1 MPAGFNRQMHL
12 FRRKEKNKMDDRQ
25 AIKEKKRI
33 VIKIG
38 SSSLTHVETGNLDLE
53 KMEQLVRLLTDL
65 RNSGKEVVLVSSGAV
80 AVGRKMLGLKERP
93 ADISVRQACAA
104 VGQASLMTIY
114 QKLFSEY
121 HQLTAQILLTKY
133 IMINDIS
140 RQNARNTFER
150 LNEMGVI
157 PIVNENDTIS
167 TEEIKELGLGENDTL
182 SAIVAALIHADLLIL
197 LSDIDGLYSD
207 DPRKN
212 EKAEFISL
220 VPELT
225 EEYITMGK
233 GAGTSFG
240 TGGMKTKLSAAR
252 IAADSGADMVIT
264 NGNRIENIRAVLNGE
279 PVGTLVLAHK
289 VPHFH
294 LTNYISGKEE

>member
-1 MPAGFNRQMHL
+1 MPQGMKRKGKQMDYREAL
-12 FRRKEKNKMDDRQ
+12 KD
-25 AIKEKKRI
+25 KKRI

-38 SSSLTHVETGNLDLE
+38 SSSLTHEETGNLDFA
-53 KMEQLVRLLTDL
+53 KMERLARVLTDL

-80 AVGRKMLGLKERP
+80 AVGRKMLGLKEKP
-93 ADISVRQACAA
+93 TEISEKQACAA

-121 HQLTAQILLTKY
+121 HQPIAQILLTKFV
-133 IMINDIS
+133 MINDIS
-140 RQNARNTFER
+140 RKNARNTFEK
-150 LNEMGVI
+150 LNELGAI

-167 TEEIKELGLGENDTL
+167 TAEIKELGLGENDTL
-182 SAIVAALIHADLLIL
+182 SAIVAGLIHADLLIL

-212 EKAEFISL
+212 PDAKFINL
-220 VPELT
+220 VPELSD
-225 EEYITMGK
+225 EYLNMGK

-240 TGGMKTKLSAAR
+240 TGGMKTKLSAAK
-252 IAADSGADMVIT
+252 IATDAGADMIIT
-264 NGNRIENIRAVLNGE
+264 NGNDVENIRRVLNGE
-279 PVGTLVLAHK
+279 ELGTLVLAHK

-294 LTNYISGKEE
+294 LTDYISGNEE

>member
-1 MPAGFNRQMHL
+1 MSAGFNRQMHL

>member
-1 MPAGFNRQMHL
+1 
-12 FRRKEKNKMDDRQ
+12 MDDRQ

-38 SSSLTHVETGNLDLE
+38 SSSLTHAETGNLDLE
-53 KMEQLVRLLTDL
+53 KMEKLVRLLTDL
-65 RNSGKEVVLVSSGAV
+65 RNSGKEVVLVSSGAI

-93 ADISVRQACAA
+93 ADISGKQACAA

-140 RQNARNTFER
+140 RQNARNTFEK

-167 TEEIKELGLGENDTL
+167 TEEINDTL

>member
-1 MPAGFNRQMHL
+1 
-12 FRRKEKNKMDDRQ
+12 MDYRAALKD
-25 AIKEKKRI
+25 KKRI

-38 SSSLTHVETGNLDLE
+38 SSSLTHEETGNLNLE
-53 KMEQLVRLLTDL
+53 KMERLVRLLTDL

-80 AVGRKMLGLKERP
+80 AVGRKMIGLKEKP
-93 ADISVRQACAA
+93 TELSEKQACAA
-104 VGQASLMTIY
+104 VGQASLMTVY

-121 HQLTAQILLTKY
+121 HQLTAQVLLTKF
-133 IMINDIS
+133 IMLNKIS
-140 RQNARNTFER
+140 RQNARNTFEK

-197 LSDIDGLYSD
+197 LSDIDGLYTD

-212 EKAEFISL
+212 PDAKFIDL

-225 EEYITMGK
+225 EEYINMGK

-252 IAADSGADMVIT
+252 IAADSGADMIIT
-264 NGNRIENIRAVLNGE
+264 NGNDVENIRAVLNGE
-279 PVGTLVLAHK
+279 PVGTLMLAHK

-294 LTNYISGKEE
+294 LTDYLLEQEEE

>member
-1 MPAGFNRQMHL
+1 
-12 FRRKEKNKMDDRQ
+12 
-25 AIKEKKRI
+25 
-33 VIKIG
+33 
-38 SSSLTHVETGNLDLE
+38 
-53 KMEQLVRLLTDL
+53 
-65 RNSGKEVVLVSSGAV
+65 VVLVSSGAV
-80 AVGRKMLGLKERP
+80 AVGRKMIGLKEKP
-93 ADISVRQACAA
+93 KELAEKQACAA
-104 VGQASLMTIY
+104 VGQASLMTVY

-121 HQLTAQILLTKY
+121 HQLTAQVLLTKF
-133 IMINDIS
+133 IMLNKIS
-140 RQNARNTFER
+140 RQNARNTFEK

-197 LSDIDGLYSD
+197 LSDIDGLYTD

-212 EKAEFISL
+212 PDAKFIDL

-225 EEYITMGK
+225 EEYINMGK

-252 IAADSGADMVIT
+252 IAADSGADMIIT
-264 NGNRIENIRAVLNGE
+264 NGNNVDNIRAVLNGE
-279 PVGTLVLAHK
+279 PVGTLMLAHK

-294 LTNYISGKEE
+294 LTDYLLEQEEE

>member
-1 MPAGFNRQMHL
+1 
-12 FRRKEKNKMDDRQ
+12 MDYRAALRD
-25 AIKEKKRI
+25 KKRI

-38 SSSLTHVETGNLDLE
+38 SSSLTHEETGNLNLE
-53 KMEQLVRLLTDL
+53 KMERLVRLLTDL

-80 AVGRKMLGLKERP
+80 AVGRKMIGLKEKP
-93 ADISVRQACAA
+93 KELAEKQACAA
-104 VGQASLMTIY
+104 VGQASLMTVY

-121 HQLTAQILLTKY
+121 HQLTAQVLLTKF
-133 IMINDIS
+133 IMLNKIS
-140 RQNARNTFER
+140 RQNARNTFEK

-197 LSDIDGLYSD
+197 LSDIDGLYTD

-212 EKAEFISL
+212 PEAKFIDF

-225 EEYITMGK
+225 EEYINMGK

-252 IAADSGADMVIT
+252 IAADSGADMIIT
-264 NGNRIENIRAVLNGE
+264 NGNNVDNIRAVLNGE

-294 LTNYISGKEE
+294 LTDYLLEQEEE

>member
-1 MPAGFNRQMHL
+1 
-12 FRRKEKNKMDDRQ
+12 MDYREALKD
-25 AIKEKKRI
+25 KKRI

-38 SSSLTHVETGNLDLE
+38 SSSLTHEETGNLDFA
-53 KMEQLVRLLTDL
+53 KMERLARVLTDL

-80 AVGRKMLGLKERP
+80 AVGRKMLGLKEKP
-93 ADISVRQACAA
+93 TEISEKQACAA

-121 HQLTAQILLTKY
+121 HQPIAQILLTKFV
-133 IMINDIS
+133 MINDIS
-140 RQNARNTFER
+140 RKNARNTFEK
-150 LNEMGVI
+150 LNELGAI

-167 TEEIKELGLGENDTL
+167 TAEIKELGLGENDTL
-182 SAIVAALIHADLLIL
+182 SAIVAGLIHADLLIL

-212 EKAEFISL
+212 SDAKFINL
-220 VPELT
+220 VPELSD
-225 EEYITMGK
+225 EYLNMGK

-240 TGGMKTKLSAAR
+240 TGGMKTKLSAAK
-252 IAADSGADMVIT
+252 IATDAGADMIIT
-264 NGNRIENIRAVLNGE
+264 NGNDVENIRRVLNGE
-279 PVGTLVLAHK
+279 EVGTLVLAHE

-294 LTNYISGKEE
+294 LTDYISGNEE

>member
-1 MPAGFNRQMHL
+1 MNYREAL
-12 FRRKEKNKMDDRQ
+12 KD
-25 AIKEKKRI
+25 KKRI

-38 SSSLTHVETGNLDLE
+38 SSSLTHEETGNLNLE
-53 KMEQLVRLLTDL
+53 KMERLVRLLTDL

-80 AVGRKMLGLKERP
+80 AVGRKMIGLKEKP
-93 ADISVRQACAA
+93 TELSEKQACAA
-104 VGQASLMTIY
+104 VGQASLMTVY

-121 HQLTAQILLTKY
+121 HQLTAQVLLTKF
-133 IMINDIS
+133 IMLNKIS
-140 RQNARNTFER
+140 RQNARNTFEK

-197 LSDIDGLYSD
+197 LSDIDGLYTD

-212 EKAEFISL
+212 PDAKFIDL

-225 EEYITMGK
+225 EEYINMGK

-252 IAADSGADMVIT
+252 IAADSGADMIIT
-264 NGNRIENIRAVLNGE
+264 NGNNVDNIRGVLNGE

-294 LTNYISGKEE
+294 LTDYLLEQEEE

>member
-1 MPAGFNRQMHL
+1 
-12 FRRKEKNKMDDRQ
+12 MDYREALKD
-25 AIKEKKRI
+25 KKRI

-38 SSSLTHVETGNLDLE
+38 SSSLTHEETGNLDFA
-53 KMEQLVRLLTDL
+53 KMERLARVLTDL

-80 AVGRKMLGLKERP
+80 AVGRKMLGLKEKP
-93 ADISVRQACAA
+93 TEISEKQACAA

-121 HQLTAQILLTKY
+121 HQPIAQILLTKFV
-133 IMINDIS
+133 MINDIS
-140 RQNARNTFER
+140 RKNARNTFEK
-150 LNEMGVI
+150 LNELGAI

-167 TEEIKELGLGENDTL
+167 TAEIKELGLGENDTL
-182 SAIVAALIHADLLIL
+182 SAIVAGLIHADLLIL

-212 EKAEFISL
+212 PDAKFINL
-220 VPELT
+220 VPELSD
-225 EEYITMGK
+225 EYLNMGK

-240 TGGMKTKLSAAR
+240 TGGMKTKLSAAK
-252 IAADSGADMVIT
+252 IATDAGADMIIT
-264 NGNRIENIRAVLNGE
+264 NGNDVENIRRVLNGE
-279 PVGTLVLAHK
+279 EVGTLVLAHE

-294 LTNYISGKEE
+294 LTDYISGNEE

>member
-1 MPAGFNRQMHL
+1 
-12 FRRKEKNKMDDRQ
+12 MDYREALKD
-25 AIKEKKRI
+25 KKRI

-38 SSSLTHVETGNLDLE
+38 SSSLTHEETGNLNLE
-53 KMEQLVRLLTDL
+53 KMERLVRLLTDL

-80 AVGRKMLGLKERP
+80 AVGRKMIGLKEKP
-93 ADISVRQACAA
+93 TELAEKQACAA
-104 VGQASLMTIY
+104 VGQASLMTVY

-121 HQLTAQILLTKY
+121 HQLTAQVLLTKF
-133 IMINDIS
+133 IMLNKIS
-140 RQNARNTFER
+140 RQNARNTFEK

-197 LSDIDGLYSD
+197 LSDIDGLYTD

-212 EKAEFISL
+212 PEAKFIDL

-225 EEYITMGK
+225 EEYISMGK
-233 GAGTSFG
+233 GAGTTFG

-252 IAADSGADMVIT
+252 IAADSGADMIIT
-264 NGNRIENIRAVLNGE
+264 NGNNVDNIRAVLNGE
-279 PVGTLVLAHK
+279 PVGTLMLAHK

-294 LTNYISGKEE
+294 LTDYLLEQEEE